1 MPLKAPGSHSGHGHQ
16 QHHCHYHHHDRSK
29 NNRQISSGLVT
40 IRYQNPRVLECQE
53 LNLNES
59 APPSEP
65 LRKPIFRFESFDD
78 LWPITARNVSIVAE
92 FMTNLNQFHF
102 QENTSAGV
110 LMFWITVLFH
120 DSHHLMVRHS
130 AQAVAKKLERF
141 RHIHTSYSSWSI
153 AGRGDCS
160 TCFLLSGSSPRLL
173 SSRVRQGWWF
183 KGYVRFVETRTNVGP
198 FYSWG
203 RFYQLASAH
212 AYKRDGNCSSGK
224 MLVRTIHGN
233 GVIYHPNG

>member
-1 MPLKAPGSHSGHGHQ
+1 MRAHRLQNLSGSPFPFWKFWWFVTHYSTERFHCRRIHDQLESVSFPG
-16 QHHCHYHHHDRSK
+16 K
-29 NNRQISSGLVT
+29 
-40 IRYQNPRVLECQE
+40 
-53 LNLNES
+53 
-59 APPSEP
+59 
-65 LRKPIFRFESFDD
+65 
-78 LWPITARNVSIVAE
+78 
-92 FMTNLNQFHF
+92 HF
-102 QENTSAGV
+102 SRC

-173 SSRVRQGWWF
+173 SSRVRRGWWF